1 MATLH
6 PFLQMTKFSGKDTDD
21 LASFKE
27 QLEATS
33 SIADIADDKKLD
45 WLKVHL
51 TGGALLFFE
60 SLETTQ
66 KDTYAKAMTE
76 LEARYQNPDRRE
88 YHRQRFEQRV
98 LQIGEEAPE
107 DYLIALNRIAEK
119 AFPTTARA
127 SERNFRVREQFIRG
141 MPTEKLKLKL
151 MREDHTKPV
160 AELCEQISRHLYLE
174 DLKDGKFMTAFNA
187 VSSENSLVPI
197 VSEIAQAVFA
207 LGEEIKQLRASV
219 DRNGNSNDYN

>member
-1 MATLH
+1 MATFQPL
-6 PFLQMTKFSGKDTDD
+6 LRVAKFSGKESDD

-33 SIADIADDKKLD
+33 SIADIADGKKLA
-45 WLKVHL
+45 WLQVHL

-60 SLETTQ
+60 SLEATK
-66 KDTYAKAMTE
+66 KDTYDHAIVE
-76 LEARYQNPDRRE
+76 LEKIYQNPDRRE

-107 DYLIALNRIAEK
+107 DFLIALNRIAEK

-127 SERNFRVREQFIRG
+127 SERKFRVREQFIRG

-187 VSSENSLVPI
+187 VSS
-197 VSEIAQAVFA
+197 
-207 LGEEIKQLRASV
+207 
-219 DRNGNSNDYN
+219 